1 MTVCFIRRHFKGGDD
16 LKLKLAGVFAVL
28 FSSTICLGQTP
39 TPAPADSQ
47 KEAFDKVWK
56 FADWYKNDQNDVIQR
71 LQFTGRF
78 QYEYAN
84 VDADQGSHHEW
95 NIRRF
100 RAGLK
105 AKLFK
110 TITLHGEVEM
120 NPQERNP
127 FYVRFTDLYLM
138 YSKDAKLEL
147 TFGKQGVPFTMDGA
161 TSSKEL
167 LTIDRSNLANNMWFP
182 QEYMPGVSAAG
193 EVSKWVYHA
202 GVYSA
207 GRANREFGEFDG
219 GIFTLGVVGY
229 NFAESLGL
237 DDALV
242 TGNYVYQDPHV
253 NNTFTR
259 RLQHVVSGNLKL
271 AAEKWGLRADVTS
284 AAGYQGQ
291 SDLWGVMTMPFV
303 NVTPKFQI
311 VGRHT
316 YLKSD
321 NPNGVM
327 LANYE
332 NRAVAGRGDRYNEGY
347 IGANYYFYGH
357 KLKLQS
363 GLQFGDM
370 NDSANDGGAYSGVSW
385 ITGLRVSW

>member
-1 MTVCFIRRHFKGGDD
+1 
-16 LKLKLAGVFAVL
+16 LKLNLAGVFAVL
-28 FSSTICLGQTP
+28 FSSTICLAQTP
-39 TPAPADSQ
+39 TQATADSQ

-95 NIRRF
+95 NVRRF

-147 TFGKQGVPFTMDGA
+147 TIGKQGVPFTMDGA

-182 QEYMPGVSAAG
+182 QEYIPGISVAG
-193 EVSKWVYHA
+193 ELSKWVYHA

-207 GRANREFGEFDG
+207 GTANRELGEFDG
-219 GIFTLGVVGY
+219 GIITLTVAGY
-229 NFAESLGL
+229 NFAESLGV
-237 DDALV
+237 DDALL
-242 TGNYVYQDPHV
+242 TANYVYQDPHR

-259 RLQHVVSGNLKL
+259 RLQHVVSGNFKF
-271 AAEKWGLRADVTS
+271 AAKKWGVRADITTAS
-284 AAGYQGQ
+284 GYMGQ

-316 YLKSD
+316 YLKSE

-370 NDSANDGGAYSGVSW
+370 NDRANDGGAYSGVSW
-385 ITGLRVSW
+385 TTGLRVSW

>member
-1 MTVCFIRRHFKGGDD
+1 LKHKLASVLAVLFCSTVCF
-16 LKLKLAGVFAVL
+16 AQ
-28 FSSTICLGQTP
+28 SQTQEP
-39 TPAPADSQ
+39 VDNQ
-47 KEAFDKVWK
+47 KAAFDKIWK
-56 FADWYKNDQNDVIQR
+56 FADWYKNDQNSVIQR

-84 VDADQGSHHEW
+84 VDADQASHHEW
-95 NIRRF
+95 NIRRL
-100 RAGLK
+100 RAGAK
-105 AKLFK
+105 AKLFQ
-110 TITLHGEVEM
+110 TLTLHGEIEL

-127 FYVRFTDLYLM
+127 FYVRFTDLYLQW
-138 YSKDAKLEL
+138 SRSANLEL

-182 QEYMPGVSAAG
+182 QEYMPGVAASG

-219 GIFTLGVVGY
+219 GIFTLAVAGY
-229 NFAESLGL
+229 NFAESIGVEE
-237 DDALV
+237 ALL
-242 TGNYVYQDPHV
+242 TGNYVYQDPHR

-259 RLQHVVSGNLKL
+259 RLQHVVSGNFKF
-271 AAEKWGLRADVTS
+271 AAKRGGVRADVSS
-284 AAGYQGQ
+284 ASGSHGQ
-291 SDLWGVMTMPFV
+291 SDMWGVMTMPFV
-303 NVTPKFQI
+303 NVTDKLQV

-316 YLKSD
+316 YLKSE
-321 NPNGVM
+321 NPNGVL
-327 LANYE
+327 LATYE
-332 NRAVAGRGDRYNEGY
+332 NRVVPGRGDRYNEGY
-347 IGANYYFYGH
+347 VGANYYFYGH

-370 NDSANDGGAYSGVSW
+370 KDSANDGGAYSGLSW
-385 ITGLRVSW
+385 TTGLRVSW